1 MRHVKLQ
8 QVTKNRFMY
17 YVSNVHNSKIE
28 SHKTFQT
35 VASSMRP
42 HDKLEAVTNKDV
54 YLLRLKVHSSK
65 TESSKTFH
73 LVTSNMRPRAIIL
86 FELHFVHTK
95 FLQDIDICINI
106 LVYVKRN
113 STSQAIIKDK
123 SQMDTIS
130 PLPIVF
136 KYMRD
141 RCLANN

>member
-1 MRHVKLQ
+1 
-8 QVTKNRFMY
+8 
-17 YVSNVHNSKIE
+17 
-28 SHKTFQT
+28 
-35 VASSMRP
+35 MRP

-73 LVTSNMRPRAIIL
+73 LVASNMRPRAIIL

-95 FLQDIDICINI
+95 LLQDIDICINI

-113 STSQAIIKDK
+113 STSQAIINDK

-130 PLPIVF
+130 PLPIV
-136 KYMRD
+136 
-141 RCLANN
+141 LSTTLNI

>member
-17 YVSNVHNSKIE
+17 YVSNVQNSKTE

-35 VASSMRP
+35 VASSVRP
-42 HDKLEAVTNKDV
+42 HAKLVMVPVAV

-73 LVTSNMRPRAIIL
+73 LVASNMRSHAIIL

-95 FLQDIDICINI
+95 LLQDIDICINI